1 MSNET
6 ALATPLNDQI
16 AALDKLAE
24 EKNIVALQ
32 EQGQFAAAF
41 GMANAIEDLKRAIT
55 PEIMKPIMSLQGSA
69 LGFRTDKDREGGYPV
84 EVVKEAFIE
93 ATLRGFK
100 PVGNQFNVIAG
111 RFYATKE
118 GFEARFRELSS
129 RGLITDLKLKPSVPR
144 LSGEGAI
151 VVYSASWKWKGKADS
166 IDALEIPV
174 KINKGMG
181 DDAILGKAKR
191 KILAAIF
198 SRVTGSEVSDG
209 DATEPAI
216 DVSATKV
223 ADAPKVDTITA
234 ETLAALDKLLTPH
247 EEAANKYLLNIGTI
261 RTGQTF
267 RDVTEKF
274 AQTVLKKKD
283 GFFSAAGI
291 VKKEGAS

>member
-1 MSNET
+1 MSTET
-6 ALATPLNDQI
+6 STELAINDQI
-16 AALDKLAE
+16 TALDKLAE

-69 LGFRTDKDREGGYPV
+69 LGFRTDKDAAGGYPI

-100 PVGNQFNVIAG
+100 PVGNQFNLIAG

-118 GFEARFRELSS
+118 GFEARFRELSK
-129 RGLITDLKLKPSVPR
+129 RGLITDLKLKPNVPR
-144 LSGEGAI
+144 TVGDGAI
-151 VVYSASWKWKGKADS
+151 VTYSASWKWRGVADS

-174 KINKGMG
+174 KVNKGMG

-209 DATEPAI
+209 DAADAAI
-216 DVSATKV
+216 DVTAKPVGDTKPANPSLP
-223 ADAPKVDTITA
+223 ADVLEGIEAIASPY
-234 ETLAALDKLLTPH
+234 
-247 EEAANKYLLNIGTI
+247 EELANKYLLGNGSIQP
-261 RTGQTF
+261 GQTF
-267 RDVTEKF
+267 RNVPEAMARKIIKQRSSF
-274 AQTVLKKKD
+274 LEAI
-283 GFFSAAGI
+283 G
-291 VKKEGAS
+291 VK